1 MVKVEITT
9 DNFMI
14 GMKNIAKGSVIEVA
28 PPIARYVAKSGQGK
42 IIGEV
47 VKKKAV
53 KKATYKTRVM
63 KAEK

>member
-1 MVKVEITT
+1 MVKIEITA

-14 GMKNIAKGSVIEVA
+14 GMKKISKGSVIELA
-28 PPIARYVAKSGQGK
+28 PPIARYIVKSGEGK
-42 IIGEV
+42 IVGET